1 MIKFF
6 KSRGYTDKLYFLNLT
21 LSWLFIIVCIV
32 ITIFSGKLGITD
44 LSLVSV
50 GMPAVFAELG
60 IHTGF
65 IVWKAKTEN
74 ISKYG
79 YPEGVEKY
87 GVQPIEEDPEVPIQ
101 AIGFQVQNDPI
112 EEETTDDNNVVHN
125 NADVRSRDNSP
136 LDGSDQ
142 ESIHEFRERILGKR
156 HRFN

>member
-21 LSWLFIIVCIV
+21 LSWLFILVCIV
-32 ITIFSGKLGITD
+32 VTLISGKLGIDD

-50 GMPAVFAELG
+50 GLPAVFAELG

-79 YPEGVEKY
+79 YPEGVNKY
-87 GVQPIEEDPEVPIQ
+87 GVQPIEEDPDVPIQ
-101 AIGFQVQNDPI
+101 AIGFQV

-125 NADVRSRDNSP
+125 NANVGSRGNSSF
-136 LDGSDQ
+136 DGSDQ
-142 ESIHEFRERILGKR
+142 ESVHEFRERILGKR

>member
-1 MIKFF
+1 MF
-6 KSRGYTDKLYFLNLT
+6 KKRGFTDKLYFLNLT
-21 LSWLFIIVCIV
+21 LSWLFILVCIV

-50 GMPAVFAELG
+50 GLPAVFAELG

-79 YPEGVEKY
+79 
-87 GVQPIEEDPEVPIQ
+87 VQPIEEDPEVPIQ
-101 AIGFQVQNDPI
+101 AVGFQV
-112 EEETTDDNNVVHN
+112 EEETTDDNNVVYN
-125 NADVRSRDNSP
+125 NADVRSGSNSSF
-136 LDGSDQ
+136 DGGDQ
-142 ESIHEFRERILGKR
+142 ESVHEFRERILGKR

>member
-1 MIKFF
+1 MIKFI

-21 LSWLFIIVCIV
+21 LSWLFILVCIV

-50 GMPAVFAELG
+50 GLPAVFAELG

-79 YPEGVEKY
+79 YPEGVDKY

-101 AIGFQVQNDPI
+101 AIGFQV
-112 EEETTDDNNVVHN
+112 EEETTDDNNVVYN
-125 NADVRSRDNSP
+125 NADVRSGNNSP
-136 LDGSDQ
+136 LDGGDQ
-142 ESIHEFRERILGKR
+142 ESVREFRERILGKR

>member
-1 MIKFF
+1 MIKFI

-50 GMPAVFAELG
+50 GLPAVFAELG

-74 ISKYG
+74 INKFG
-79 YPEGVEKY
+79 INPETYVSGETIPAKEEVE
-87 GVQPIEEDPEVPIQ
+87 
-101 AIGFQVQNDPI
+101 N
-112 EEETTDDNNVVHN
+112 DNNVIYN
-125 NADVRSRDNSP
+125 DADDRSGGHVTPNR
-136 LDGSDQ
+136 SDQ
-142 ESIHEFRERILGKR
+142 ESISKFREALLGKSR
-156 HRFN
+156 RFN

>member
-21 LSWLFIIVCIV
+21 LSWLFILVCIV

-50 GMPAVFAELG
+50 GLPAVFAELG

-79 YPEGVEKY
+79 YPEGIDK
-87 GVQPIEEDPEVPIQ
+87 EEDPEVPIQ
-101 AIGFQVQNDPI
+101 AIGFQV
-112 EEETTDDNNVVHN
+112 EEETTDDNNVVYN
-125 NADVRSRDNSP
+125 NADVRSGNNSP

-142 ESIHEFRERILGKR
+142 ESVREFRERILGKR

>member
-21 LSWLFIIVCIV
+21 LSWLFILVCIV
-32 ITIFSGKLGITD
+32 ITIFSGKLGIVD

-50 GMPAVFAELG
+50 GLPAVFAELG

-79 YPEGVEKY
+79 
-87 GVQPIEEDPEVPIQ
+87 VQPIEEDPEVPIQ
-101 AIGFQVQNDPI
+101 AIGFQVQNNSE
-112 EEETTDDNNVVHN
+112 EEETTDDNNVVYN
-125 NADVRSRDNSP
+125 NVDVRSGSNSP
-136 LDGSDQ
+136 LDGGDQ
-142 ESIHEFRERILGKR
+142 ESVHEFRERILGKR

>member
-21 LSWLFIIVCIV
+21 LSWLFILVCIV

-50 GMPAVFAELG
+50 GLPAVFAELG

-79 YPEGVEKY
+79 
-87 GVQPIEEDPEVPIQ
+87 VQPIEEDPEVPIQ
-101 AIGFQVQNDPI
+101 AIGFQV
-112 EEETTDDNNVVHN
+112 EEETTDDNNVVYN
-125 NADVRSRDNSP
+125 NADVRSGNNSP
-136 LDGSDQ
+136 LDGGDQ
-142 ESIHEFRERILGKR
+142 ESVREFRERILGKR